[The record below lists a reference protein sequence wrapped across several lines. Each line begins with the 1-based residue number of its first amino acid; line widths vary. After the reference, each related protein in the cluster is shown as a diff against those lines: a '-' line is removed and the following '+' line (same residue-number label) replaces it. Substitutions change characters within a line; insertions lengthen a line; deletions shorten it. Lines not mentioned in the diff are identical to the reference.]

1 MKIIT
6 KRLLSIIVASSF
18 LVPVFAEEISLEAAR
33 KNISKVFSGV
43 NIKNIQPS
51 PISGLYQVAIPPRF
65 FYVSG
70 DGRYVVMGNLIDA
83 ATNQNITK
91 PARNKSVAAAINGLG
106 EDSMIIFGDKSLK
119 NTITVFTDID
129 CGYCRKLH
137 NEIGKYNKLGI
148 RVRYLAYPRAG
159 IGSDAYK
166 KAEAVWCSKDKAK
179 AMTQAKKGITV
190 KSENCQSPVAAHYA
204 LGNMVGVRGTPALVL
219 DNGEVVPGYIPASRL
234 REAFDKAKK

>member
-6 KRLLSIIVASSF
+6 KKLLSIIVASSF
-18 LVPVFAEEISLEAAR
+18 LVPVFAEEISLETAR

-43 NIKNIQPS
+43 NLKNIQPS

-65 FYVSG
+65 FYASG

-159 IGSDAYK
+159 IGSDAFK
-166 KAEAVWCSKDKAK
+166 KS
-179 AMTQAKKGITV
+179 
-190 KSENCQSPVAAHYA
+190 
-204 LGNMVGVRGTPALVL
+204 
-219 DNGEVVPGYIPASRL
+219 
-234 REAFDKAKK
+234 